1 MAARMTRRGGLHFPL
16 DPRLKG
22 VVFDL
27 DGTLVS
33 TRQLIAHCV
42 KEVVGKYLDRTPTL
56 EEVMANF
63 GPAAWEIVSKY
74 TLSLGEMQNRRAIE
88 DYYDCYR
95 RELPRRALL
104 FPGIR
109 ELLGKLR
116 KSGRRLAV
124 FTGIER
130 IQMDMTLEGFGL
142 RKYFQVLIARD
153 DVQRPKPDPEGVK
166 LALAKLGVR
175 PEESLMVGDSPS
187 DILAGKQ
194 AGVVTAAA
202 LWSRQFTTGDPSEAG
217 PDYSFHSIRELSDFL
232 FPQRRKNPASISPE
246 DLR

>member
-1 MAARMTRRGGLHFPL
+1 MPRGGGLSFSL
-16 DPRLKG
+16 DSRLKG

-33 TRQLIAHCV
+33 TRQLIAHFV
-42 KEVVGKYLDRTPTL
+42 QEIVGKNLGRTPTL

-74 TLSLGEMQNRRAIE
+74 TLSLGEGQNRRAIE

-104 FPGIR
+104 FPGIE

-124 FTGIER
+124 FTGVER

-166 LALAKLGVR
+166 LALAKL
-175 PEESLMVGDSPS
+175 
-187 DILAGKQ
+187 
-194 AGVVTAAA
+194 
-202 LWSRQFTTGDPSEAG
+202 
-217 PDYSFHSIRELSDFL
+217 
-232 FPQRRKNPASISPE
+232 
-246 DLR
+246 